1 MGICRLPQEIVV
13 PNSGPQLGDLE
24 PGSLIGI
31 EENGTQVP
39 FLVLIHGYPAAERT
53 LVIRRDLYHTIAWNS
68 NGVTTYAN
76 SALDIWL
83 NTDYLNLLD
92 ADIQAQVSTVVID
105 YTIGGGNDTLS
116 TLTRKVFALSYT
128 ELGLTNSHAN
138 IEGTAIPYFDSN
150 TKRIAYLNEIANS
163 YWTRSPLTGSID
175 DRVWTVGQSGIINFN
190 PASSSFSTRPVF
202 TLPATMQPVIW
213 EVS

>member
-105 YTIGGGNDTLS
+105 YTIGGGNNTLS

-128 ELGLTNSHAN
+128 ELGLTDSHAN

-150 TKRIAYLNEIANS
+150 TKRIAYLNGTADL
-163 YWTRSPLTGSID
+163 YWTRSPMTGNID
-175 DRVWTVGQSGIINFN
+175 DRVWTVNQSGDINFN
-190 PASSSFSTRPVF
+190 PASSSFGTRPVF

>member
-1 MGICRLPQEIVV
+1 MGICILPQEIVV
-13 PNSGPQLGDLE
+13 PSSGPQLGDLE

-83 NTDYLNLLD
+83 NTDYLNLL
-92 ADIQAQVSTVVID
+92 AASIQAEISAVDID
-105 YTIGGGNDTLS
+105 YTIGGGNNTLS
-116 TLTRKVFALSYT
+116 TLNRKIFMLSYT
-128 ELGLTNSHAN
+128 ELGGTNSYAN
-138 IEGTAIPYFDSN
+138 VEGTAIPYFDSKD
-150 TKRIAYLNEIANS
+150 KRKAYLNGTADL

-175 DRVWTVGQSGIINFN
+175 DRVWTVNQSGDINFN
-190 PASSSFSTRPVF
+190 ATSYPFGTRPVF
-202 TLPATMQPVIW
+202 TLPMPMKPTIYE
-213 EVS
+213 EV

>member
-76 SALDIWL
+76 SALDI
-83 NTDYLNLLD
+83 
-92 ADIQAQVSTVVID
+92 
-105 YTIGGGNDTLS
+105 
-116 TLTRKVFALSYT
+116 
-128 ELGLTNSHAN
+128 
-138 IEGTAIPYFDSN
+138 
-150 TKRIAYLNEIANS
+150 
-163 YWTRSPLTGSID
+163 
-175 DRVWTVGQSGIINFN
+175 
-190 PASSSFSTRPVF
+190 
-202 TLPATMQPVIW
+202 
-213 EVS
+213 